1 MGWFE
6 DMDPEQRAKLLKL
19 GNISSE
25 QEESIRRDNQARDEK
40 ETKERAK
47 KQRAQEN
54 NYGNYRKRSN
64 EHYHTQANSNN
75 FKQRPYGE
83 ALDLPPA
90 ALPPMIATAPYNFIP
105 LPNAVLDSP
114 LQTYLDKKDEL
125 AANGEDPVSAAF
137 RTYMAEKANLNGHI
151 ALEIET
157 VTPVFI
163 GGDENGKFFAP
174 GGTPIIPGSSLR
186 GMIKNLYKIVTC
198 GSWKNDEDIKDTHL
212 YYRCLMAPKKTMP
225 FFTKLHEKYS
235 DYMTTMEN
243 GHVKKN
249 AKPGF
254 LFKRGDQWFIYPLLP
269 DKLHSIPIWRYMKK
283 FKLDDRDIKKSSVRW
298 DGHTAYIQIG
308 LLSTA
313 KLKRSQ
319 EDLEK
324 ATEEERESWGKQ
336 YYKFMSLNDID
347 KSKCY
352 PVPDTVIESY
362 QGDKNR
368 RGVNLMDEV
377 RKKDFSFQN
386 KKGFIAPCFFFLD
399 DADNVKSFG
408 HGQSYRIPYDNNIMA
423 AVPQHV
429 QFSEGHTDFTSAVFG
444 ISRKDVSWASRVTFD
459 DALPLQKV
467 ETLKAEE
474 AHILMQPNP
483 TSFQLYLKQ
492 NQQDQLVHWDY
503 SADGHHAAE
512 VRGYKFY
519 WHSKSDHDWH
529 ATAKERKLSRENVAK
544 GKAPLAKKIEPLL
557 PGTKFE
563 GNIHFHD
570 LTREELGALMLIF
583 RLGKGSEDIVYKIGM
598 GKSIGLGSIRIKA
611 NLFLEDGSRYKTL
624 FDSDSWHDSQQETAP
639 DVYIAA
645 YEALVKSSTGKLA
658 ESYRDAVKNLCLM
671 LDYNNTKMP
680 GWEKATMQM
689 DGDTTDR
696 YREDKR
702 FEKRN
707 ILPEAALVIDKVKNR
722 KP

>member
-1 MGWFE
+1 MGLFE

-105 LPNAVLDSP
+105 LPKTVLDSP

-125 AANGEDPVSAAF
+125 TTKGEDPVSAAF

-212 YYRCLMAPKKTMP
+212 YYRCLMAPKDKMP
-225 FFTKLHEKYS
+225 FLTKLHKKYS
-235 DYMTTMEN
+235 DYMTTSEN

-254 LFKRGDQWFIYPLLP
+254 LFKRGDQWFICPLLP
-269 DKLHSIPIWRYMKK
+269 DKLHSIPIWKYMRK
-283 FKLDDRDIKKSSVRW
+283 FELNDRGIKKSSVRW

-324 ATEEERESWGKQ
+324 ATEKERESWGKQ
-336 YYKFMSLNDID
+336 YYKYMSLNDID

-368 RGVNLMDEV
+368 RGIDLTKEV
-377 RKKDFSFQN
+377 SQKSFSLQG

-399 DADNVKSFG
+399 DAGNVKSFG

-429 QFSEGHTDFTSAVFG
+429 RFSEGHTDFASAVFG

-459 DALPLQKV
+459 DALPLQKI

-519 WHSKSDHDWH
+519 WHSKSDHNWH
-529 ATAKERKLSRENVAK
+529 ATAKELKLSRENVAK

-645 YEALVKSSTGKLA
+645 YEALVKASTGKLA